1 MQPLSVVPAGAM
13 IRMGSQ
19 NIPLVGKPILQGA
32 RPAEDNSGFL
42 GSLLV
47 PLEAS
52 KKLWGAWGGAVMAF
66 LLASVGAPLLGQ
78 GPGKAA
84 GMRLLESQVPG
95 AFQTYLVF
103 WKIPVPRSR
112 KVSIAGL

>member
-1 MQPLSVVPAGAM
+1 
-13 IRMGSQ
+13 
-19 NIPLVGKPILQGA
+19 
-32 RPAEDNSGFL
+32 
-42 GSLLV
+42 
-47 PLEAS
+47 
-52 KKLWGAWGGAVMAF
+52 MAF